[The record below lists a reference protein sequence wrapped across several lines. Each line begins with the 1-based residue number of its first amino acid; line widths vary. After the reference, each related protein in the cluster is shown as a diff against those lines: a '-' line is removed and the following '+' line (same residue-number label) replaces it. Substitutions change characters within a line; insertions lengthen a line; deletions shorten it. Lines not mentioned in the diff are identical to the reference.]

1 MKLKTIITA
10 TSAIVYLWLKKMN
23 CTVFHLIHTAFLK
36 IFFKSSCP
44 LIISISIDSSILAS
58 LAVQG
63 FIFQLC
69 SFAAYLHLLHTHT
82 FHGIPLIQHV
92 FVMKNKVFT
101 ERPLHIP
108 PYFPMYSSCIKIYP
122 VHSSITLSSYT
133 FSSKPYQYS
142 LISLP

>member
-44 LIISISIDSSILAS
+44 LITKISIDSSILVS
-58 LAVQG
+58 LLLSRVS
-63 FIFQLC
+63 
-69 SFAAYLHLLHTHT
+69 SFSSAHLEPTCTYFTHT

-92 FVMKNKVFT
+92 FVMENKVFT

-133 FSSKPYQYS
+133 FSSKPYHYS